1 MALIYLYVYPS
12 LYFITVI
19 YDRTFFSE
27 YARVTKLLTASTK
40 GKYSNGDIKCEHDEK
55 TRHSIEEGINLTKF
69 YLDENEK
76 YDKNEEFD
84 NQFGEGSSGVKNRNL
99 KRKKETKNN
108 NEQFLQN
115 LFHVQVY
122 QFT

>member
-1 MALIYLYVYPS
+1 M
-12 LYFITVI
+12 
-19 YDRTFFSE
+19 
-27 YARVTKLLTASTK
+27 
-40 GKYSNGDIKCEHDEK
+40 
-55 TRHSIEEGINLTKF
+55 TKF

-76 YDKNEEFD
+76 YDKNEELD
-84 NQFGEGSSGVKNRNL
+84 SQFGEGSSGVKNRNL
-99 KRKKETKNN
+99 KRKKETKHN